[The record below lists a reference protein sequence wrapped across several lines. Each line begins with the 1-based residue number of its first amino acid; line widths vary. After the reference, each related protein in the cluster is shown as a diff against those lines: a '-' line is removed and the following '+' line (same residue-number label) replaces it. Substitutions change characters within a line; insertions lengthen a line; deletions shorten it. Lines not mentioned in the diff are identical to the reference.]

1 MTFNECAAAY
11 IAAHRAGWRNAKHA
25 AQWSATLATYVDPIF
40 GGLSV
45 QGVDVGLV
53 MKVLE
58 PIWTTKP
65 ETASRVRSRVENIL
79 DWATVRGFRQ
89 GENPARWRGHLKS
102 LLPKKSKVRRV
113 EHHPAMPNRQIGAFM
128 AELREQEGV
137 AARALEFAILTAART
152 GEAIGAR
159 WDEIDLGERLWTLPR
174 ERMKKGDREHR
185 VPLADAALTIV
196 EKMAAIRQSDFVFPG
211 TRAARPIGT
220 NAMAMTLRRMGRGD
234 VTVHGFRS
242 SFRDWAAERTG
253 TALAFLPD
261 VRDVAEMALS
271 HAVGDEVE
279 KAYLRSDL
287 FEKRRQLADAWAK
300 FCATPPSAGGVVPI
314 RAPVASV

>member
-1 MTFNECAAAY
+1 
-11 IAAHRAGWRNAKHA
+11 
-25 AQWSATLATYVDPIF
+25 
-40 GGLSV
+40 
-45 QGVDVGLV
+45 
-53 MKVLE
+53 
-58 PIWTTKP
+58 
-65 ETASRVRSRVENIL
+65 
-79 DWATVRGFRQ
+79 
-89 GENPARWRGHLKS
+89 
-102 LLPKKSKVRRV
+102 
-113 EHHPAMPNRQIGAFM
+113 
-128 AELREQEGV
+128 
-137 AARALEFAILTAART
+137 
-152 GEAIGAR
+152 
-159 WDEIDLGERLWTLPR
+159 
-174 ERMKKGDREHR
+174 MKKGDREHR